1 MEYLISRRFMC
12 ILVLSFLFPPFV
24 HQDTSFENRYAM
36 SFSEGFLGLEL
47 VPMII
52 GEKKSS
58 QQADLRLPPR
68 HPAKKML
75 NKLEAVNCETWS
87 TMAAMKTRC
96 AYYLGMAFF
105 EIDLISSFFPPRDSS
120 KLSSVTSFPKAFS
133 KLAKKTPQLPHGHMT
148 LFHGDTVSLHSL
160 AISGQK
166 PKDPVRTKRY
176 TKN

>member
-1 MEYLISRRFMC
+1 MKKIFTASRFKAP
-12 ILVLSFLFPPFV
+12 S
-24 HQDTSFENRYAM
+24 TT
-36 SFSEGFLGLEL
+36 
-47 VPMII
+47 
-52 GEKKSS
+52 
-58 QQADLRLPPR
+58 PR
-68 HPAKKML
+68 QKML

-160 AISGQK
+160 AISGQN
-166 PKDPVRTKRY
+166 PRTLSEQKGTQRIERSGGW
-176 TKN
+176 KFLRFKEVENQPIFFQRFPLF